1 MKKYFS
7 NVLIGQYFVTRI
19 PVKVYVD
26 NEYLRIVEFE
36 DIEDPYY
43 GYGMRTT
50 GEMVP
55 FDYRMVDH
63 LLVGTNIIDLDT
75 ATKKSD
81 DGEEKEADTEKGA
94 EKEEGGEEETG
105 GEKETE
111 EK

>member
-7 NVLIGQYFVTRI
+7 NVLIGQYFVTKI

-26 NEYLRIVEFE
+26 DEYLRIVEYE
-36 DIEDPYY
+36 DIEDPIY
-43 GYGMRTT
+43 GYGMRTS

-75 ATKKSD
+75 ATKDSEGEDETKDTGKKEKKS
-81 DGEEKEADTEKGA
+81 EEKP
-94 EKEEGGEEETG
+94 EEGGEEETA
-105 GEKETE
+105 K
-111 EK
+111 